1 MPSSA
6 LVVADM
12 ERVVPGAGAPSE
24 QHRAALQMALEKIS
38 LMALGDTERA
48 VLYGDGGVGVTD
60 DGSCES
66 DHSGDNMGSSSNG
79 NNNNGGGGGGSG
91 GGGASNG
98 NNGCGAGGGVNNNS
112 NSSSRRGGNT
122 TECVCVPSSEH
133 VAEIV
138 GRQGCKIKALR
149 AKTNTYIKTPVR
161 GEEPVFVITGRPE
174 DVCMAKQEIL
184 SAAEHFSVLRAFRNK
199 PPGPALGPGPNPQSL
214 ATAAGGGAAAGGAVG
229 AAQLQPPPAVPGQT
243 TIQVRVPYRVV
254 GLVVG
259 PKGATI
265 RRIQQATH
273 TYIVTPSREREP
285 VFEVTGLPHNV
296 ERAREEIESHIAAR
310 TGSLLEFCGGA
321 GGVDGESDFHVNGM
335 DVGFEYGAGGG
346 GGGGYQPGSL
356 WLRLPR
362 KPLFAAPSRNDSS
375 SSLGSVSSDSR
386 VGGAAGFG
394 LVDAAEGAAAAA
406 AAALGSRA
414 DEPGLWAQLER
425 ANPIAAALGGLPHHP
440 GRERAASA
448 SGCGS
453 SSSAAPSASSASG
466 GAEHHPSARRVRSD
480 PLQAMVAH
488 GLPGFLSAEWSLGL
502 LRRGGPGAPA
512 SPGEQQQQ
520 QGQLRE
526 CAVCR
531 ESAVTAALVPC
542 GHKLFCMECA
552 SGICHENDPKCPVCL
567 TSVTQAIRIFS

>member
-6 LVVADM
+6 LVVGDM
-12 ERVVPGAGAPSE
+12 ERVVPGGAE
-24 QHRAALQMALEKIS
+24 QHRALQMALEKIS
-38 LMALGDTERA
+38 LMGLGDTERA
-48 VLYGDGGVGVTD
+48 VLYGDGGGGVVGVGASVD
-60 DGSCES
+60 DGGGSCES
-66 DHSGDNMGSSSNG
+66 DHSGDNVGTNG
-79 NNNNGGGGGGSG
+79 NNGGGGGG

-98 NNGCGAGGGVNNNS
+98 NNGCGAGGGVNNNNS
-112 NSSSRRGGNT
+112 SSSRRGGNT

-199 PPGPALGPGPNPQSL
+199 PPGPALGPGPNPQSV
-214 ATAAGGGAAAGGAVG
+214 ATAVGGGAAAGGAGG
-229 AAQLQPPPAVPGQT
+229 AAQLQSPPAVPGQT

-310 TGSLLEFCGGA
+310 TGSLLEFCGG

-335 DVGFEYGAGGG
+335 DVGFEYGGGGG

-375 SSLGSVSSDSR
+375 SSLGSVSGDSR
-386 VGGAAGFG
+386 VGGAPGFG
-394 LVDAAEGAAAAA
+394 LVDAAEGAA

-448 SGCGS
+448 SGCG

-520 QGQLRE
+520 GQPRE

>member
-6 LVVADM
+6 LVVGDM
-12 ERVVPGAGAPSE
+12 ERVVPGGAE
-24 QHRAALQMALEKIS
+24 QHRALQMALEKIS
-38 LMALGDTERA
+38 LMGLGDTERA
-48 VLYGDGGVGVTD
+48 VLYGDGGGGVVGVGASVD
-60 DGSCES
+60 DGGGSCES
-66 DHSGDNMGSSSNG
+66 DHSGDNVGTNG
-79 NNNNGGGGGGSG
+79 NNGGG

-98 NNGCGAGGGVNNNS
+98 NNGCGAGGGVNNNNS
-112 NSSSRRGGNT
+112 SSSRRGGNT

-199 PPGPALGPGPNPQSL
+199 PPGPALGPGPNPQSV
-214 ATAAGGGAAAGGAVG
+214 ATAVGGGAAAGGAGG
-229 AAQLQPPPAVPGQT
+229 AAQLQSPPAVPGQT

-310 TGSLLEFCGGA
+310 TGSLLEFCGGG

-346 GGGGYQPGSL
+346 GGGGVPAGQPV
-356 WLRLPR
+356 
-362 KPLFAAPSRNDSS
+362 AQAPAQA
-375 SSLGSVSSDSR
+375 SVRGAVAQRQLELAGQR
-386 VGGAAGFG
+386 VGRLARRRRPG
-394 LVDAAEGAAAAA
+394 LRPGRRGRGAA

-448 SGCGS
+448 SGCG

-520 QGQLRE
+520 GQQGQPRE